1 MNSTHSNPMISATSI
16 LSLFAVFVLLA
27 VAYFLSLRVL
37 PKTSSG
43 KIRVLFVWHLF
54 DALIHFFFEGSYL
67 YHCFFTYTQL
77 PPHHSAN
84 MAGQYNGGAYLGHQ
98 DRLYGAIHGDSAT
111 AKLWQ
116 EYARADRRWGGADL
130 TVISLEILTVFG
142 AGPLA
147 LWVCNILRR
156 NDPRVWFW
164 ATVLATGELYGGK
177 SIIPVHLAC
186 GIQHMHRS
194 MLTLSFQDS

>member
-1 MNSTHSNPMISATSI
+1 MTGMFSNSIISVTSI
-16 LSLFAVFVLLA
+16 LSLFAVAVLLA
-27 VAYFLSLRVL
+27 VAYSLSLRVL
-37 PKTSSG
+37 PKSSSQ

-84 MAGQYNGGAYLGHQ
+84 IASQYNGGAYLGHQ
-98 DRLYGAIHGDSAT
+98 DRLYGAFHGNSPT

-147 LWVCNILRR
+147 LWVCNMLRR
-156 NDPRVWFW
+156 SDPRVWFW

-177 SIIPVHLAC
+177 STTAVCLAC
-186 GIQHMHRS
+186 DVEHKRTCIAQCSR
-194 MLTLSFQDS
+194 